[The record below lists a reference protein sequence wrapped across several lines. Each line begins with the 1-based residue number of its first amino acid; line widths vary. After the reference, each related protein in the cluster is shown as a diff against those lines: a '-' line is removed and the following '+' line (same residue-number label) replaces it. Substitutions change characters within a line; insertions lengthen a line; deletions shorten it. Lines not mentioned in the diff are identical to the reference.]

1 MSLTTLLVYVGAD
14 EADSQRIKLAAAL
27 ADRFDAVLTGMSVE
41 TLPPPIVIDGTVVDG
56 EQLQAQIKDLRARLD
71 ERGNRFRSV
80 AAGERRK
87 LEWRQRIDF
96 PADALAVEGRGADLI
111 VIGQEVGYGGFYRAL
126 DAGSAILKAG
136 RPVLMVPRKVSS
148 LRAEHVV
155 VAWKDTREARR
166 AVYDALPLLRK
177 AARVLVVE
185 LSETTE
191 EKGTAEEA
199 VTEVVR
205 YLDRHRVKAD
215 SLVQVL
221 ERGTGAKQLIGL
233 AQNEGADLIV
243 AGAYGHSRLGEWIF
257 GGMTRGL
264 LAESP
269 MCCLFSH

>member
-14 EADSQRIKLAAAL
+14 EADSQRIEIAAAL

-41 TLPPPIVIDGTVVDG
+41 MLPPPIVVDGTVLDG
-56 EQLQAQIKDLRARLD
+56 EQLQAQMKGLRARLD
-71 ERGNRFRSV
+71 ERGNWFRSV

-87 LEWRQRIDF
+87 LEWRQCIDF

-111 VIGQEVGYGGFYRAL
+111 VIGQEVGFYRAL

-185 LSETTE
+185 LSEATE

-215 SLVQVL
+215 SLVQL
-221 ERGTGAKQLIGL
+221 LQRGTGVKQLIGL

-243 AGAYGHSRLGEWIF
+243 AGAYGHSRMGEWIF
-257 GGMTRGL
+257 GGMTSGL